1 MGLLAFRAL
10 ARQQGQHAGPARE
23 QAAGP
28 AGLADAVTKAVQGPH
43 QIRHFPALGLQQQ
56 LHQQLAAAIALP
68 HQRQKIHHQG
78 MHPSS
83 FCAIQSA

>member
-1 MGLLAFRAL
+1 MGLLAFRAF
-10 ARQQGQHAGPARE
+10 ARQKGQHTGTARE

-28 AGLADAVTKAVQGPH
+28 AGLADAVTKTVQGPH
-43 QIRHFPALGLQQQ
+43 QK
-56 LHQQLAAAIALP
+56 LHQQLAATIALP

-78 MHPSS
+78 MHHSS